1 MIKHFAKGHQCPS
14 SPFQSFLK
22 KHYIFQIYF
31 LNLISKTHVIVAYE
45 YNIEK
50 EKSAHLVKIEG
61 KKVKVQGF
69 FQCQQVAFLITLIR
83 CCVFFSCFIF
93 NGQYEIFMCEEG
105 GGCYKN
111 LTILYKLIHTPPA
124 HKVQE
129 VNYQE
134 DMILILCPHGINTLS
149 RDDHSVS
156 GWRQK
161 IFTQQVF

>member
-1 MIKHFAKGHQCPS
+1 
-14 SPFQSFLK
+14 
-22 KHYIFQIYF
+22 
-31 LNLISKTHVIVAYE
+31 
-45 YNIEK
+45 
-50 EKSAHLVKIEG
+50 
-61 KKVKVQGF
+61 
-69 FQCQQVAFLITLIR
+69 
-83 CCVFFSCFIF
+83 
-93 NGQYEIFMCEEG
+93 MCEEG

-161 IFTQQVF
+161 IFTQQVFWAPHFWETVHEKQQTKSLLSTKFSKFAEKKKNGILF